1 MSWKLSWDEAQLKQ
15 QDASVM
21 EASAAVRQSTNA
33 YLFIY
38 LVQLPMNNI
47 SIKSLNN
54 EILQLPSATEIQ

>member
-21 EASAAVRQSTNA
+21 EASAAVRLSTNA

>member
-1 MSWKLSWDEAQLKQ
+1 
-15 QDASVM
+15 M
-21 EASAAVRQSTNA
+21 EASAAVRLSTNA